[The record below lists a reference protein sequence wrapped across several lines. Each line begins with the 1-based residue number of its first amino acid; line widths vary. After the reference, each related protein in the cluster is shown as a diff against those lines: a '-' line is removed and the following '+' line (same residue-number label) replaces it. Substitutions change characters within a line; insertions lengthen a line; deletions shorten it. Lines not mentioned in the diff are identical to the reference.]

1 MSAAIAD
8 TIKANNERLKRYQAL
23 ETHAARLIGGWLPGV
38 ARWEVKKQLG
48 YHLWEDLK
56 HGQLVRTRSG
66 AR

>member
-1 MSAAIAD
+1 MTSMSVD

-48 YHLWEDLK
+48 YHLPDPQFLAK
-56 HGQLVRTRSG
+56 KYHSVN
-66 AR
+66 